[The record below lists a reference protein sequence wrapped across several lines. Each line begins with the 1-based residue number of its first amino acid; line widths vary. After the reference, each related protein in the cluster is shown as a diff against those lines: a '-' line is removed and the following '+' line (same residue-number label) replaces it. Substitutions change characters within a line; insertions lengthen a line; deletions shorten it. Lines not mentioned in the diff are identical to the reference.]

1 MSFPSVIH
9 GSFGDQFEER
19 TAQGNRR
26 LGTVLLLPDGR
37 RFVYVQM
44 GTSVAGVAGS
54 LYESEA
60 KTANWANENPTAA
73 VAAGKNTVSVDIAS
87 AITAKDYFKD
97 GFLIDET
104 NGHTYS
110 IKSNTKSDPT
120 ILVLN
125 ESLETDLATGD
136 VVSMFAS
143 PFKQVVIKVAAKPAA
158 PVVGVCT
165 QIIATDSFGWL
176 QTYGLCGVLAE
187 GTLIVGDKCV
197 ASVLN
202 DAGAVE
208 AATADLGQVVGNVLE
223 IGVDQEIAIVFLT
236 LG

>member
-9 GSFGDQFEER
+9 GSFGDQFEEK
-19 TAQGNRR
+19 TVQGNRR

-44 GTSVAGVAGS
+44 GTSVAGVSGS

-60 KTANWANENPTAA
+60 KTANWCNENPTAA
-73 VAAGKNTVSVDIAS
+73 AAAGAVNVSVDIAS
-87 AITAKDYFKD
+87 AITAKDYFRD
-97 GFLIDET
+97 GYLVDET

-110 IKSNTKSDPT
+110 IKSNTKTDPT
-120 ILVLN
+120 KLVLN
-125 ESLETDLATGD
+125 EGLETDLATAD
-136 VVSMFAS
+136 VVSMFTS
-143 PFKQVVIKVAAKPAA
+143 PFKQVIVKVATKPAA
-158 PVVGVCT
+158 PVLGVCT
-165 QIIATDSFGWL
+165 QIIAADSFGWL
-176 QTYGLCGVLAE
+176 QTYGLCG
-187 GTLIVGDKCV
+187 TLVEDTIIVGDKVV

-223 IGVDQEIAIVFLT
+223 IGANTEIGTIFLT
-236 LG
+236 IG